1 MPKHGR
7 QHSCGFNHPWDG
19 TPEKAR
25 KPLKCALMVF
35 DERILTVLREPPI
48 GLCLAQSGDVLT
60 SWGGGLL
67 KFGLGFHLVLH
78 NARLAVPSA
87 LYPAY

>member
-19 TPEKAR
+19 TPEKVR
-25 KPLKCALMVF
+25 KPLKRALMVF
-35 DERILTVLREPPI
+35 DERILTVLREPPMASASLNPAMFSRAGAGASSSLDSAFTWSCI
-48 GLCLAQSGDVLT
+48 MLASL
-60 SWGGGLL
+60 
-67 KFGLGFHLVLH
+67 F
-78 NARLAVPSA
+78 RPP

>member
-7 QHSCGFNHPWDG
+7 QHSCSFNHPWDG

-35 DERILTVLREPPI
+35 DEGILTVLREPPI
-48 GLCLAQSGDVLT
+48 GLCLAQPGDVLA
-60 SWGGGLL
+60 SWGGASSSLDSAFTWSCIML
-67 KFGLGFHLVLH
+67 ASLF
-78 NARLAVPSA
+78 RLP